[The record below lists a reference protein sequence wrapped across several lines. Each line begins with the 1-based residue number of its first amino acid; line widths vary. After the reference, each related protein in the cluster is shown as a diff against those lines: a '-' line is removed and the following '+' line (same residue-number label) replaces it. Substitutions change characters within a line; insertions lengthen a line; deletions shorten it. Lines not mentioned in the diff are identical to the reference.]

1 MRDFQKTHNIEV
13 GADRQFKDS
22 RTQSSTPELLCCAYI
37 LVSLY
42 CVSLCN
48 HSFISVAGWS
58 LHCVSGMACEGREA
72 HVDTDD
78 EAYEGVEV
86 IEQEQQQRKT
96 KSTQAD
102 MLMGAFQKGMDVMK
116 FQTEQ
121 NFKAQSARAE

>member
-1 MRDFQKTHNIEV
+1 
-13 GADRQFKDS
+13 
-22 RTQSSTPELLCCAYI
+22 
-37 LVSLY
+37 
-42 CVSLCN
+42 
-48 HSFISVAGWS
+48 
-58 LHCVSGMACEGREA
+58 MACEGREA

-102 MLMGAFQKGMDVMK
+102 MLMGTFQKAMDVMK
-116 FQTEQ
+116 FQMEQ